1 MCIAILNYISV
12 TLSHSLF
19 HHSTIGV
26 FPFST
31 PTPGGGGIF
40 ACSLMIITITS
51 VYNANDDPFRVFIKV
66 IGRKKCSLNMVHK
79 GTIKLHQTNK
89 FSLTTIQVLIVNQNS
104 PVVGYMR
111 LIVDSTTFGKEL
123 ITNITNEY

>member
-1 MCIAILNYISV
+1 
-12 TLSHSLF
+12 
-19 HHSTIGV
+19 
-26 FPFST
+26 
-31 PTPGGGGIF
+31 
-40 ACSLMIITITS
+40 
-51 VYNANDDPFRVFIKV
+51 
-66 IGRKKCSLNMVHK
+66 MVHK